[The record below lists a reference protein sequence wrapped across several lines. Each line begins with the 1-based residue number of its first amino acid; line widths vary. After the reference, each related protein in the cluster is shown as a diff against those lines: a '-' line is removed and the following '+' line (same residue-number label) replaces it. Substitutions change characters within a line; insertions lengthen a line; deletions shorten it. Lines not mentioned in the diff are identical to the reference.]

1 MEDTTIKF
9 GIKDALNQRIMDHKA
24 LDASQAYAT
33 MTDIMNGTATPAQIG
48 AFLVALK
55 IQEPTIEEI
64 SSFVKCMKDFATI
77 IAPSTTDP
85 VVDTCGTGGD
95 VFKTINISTLS
106 ALVTAGAGVVVAKH
120 GNRGVTSA
128 YGSADVLE
136 QAGVNIMASSDIVE
150 QSINECG
157 IGFMFAPVFHPA
169 MKNVVGPRKEVG
181 LRTVFNVLGPLTN
194 PANATGQVLGVY
206 DENIADTM
214 AKVLIKLGVQ
224 KFFIVYNEYGADEVL
239 PAGEN
244 HVLECDGDVVESR
257 VLVAD
262 DFGIDPA
269 NVEDLQVGTS
279 KEDVMHSFINI
290 LKGTG
295 TKALTDAVIM
305 NSALAIVIG
314 GKTTDLK
321 LAARLARESLE
332 TGAAIEKL
340 KALVIASGGN
350 IEQYERFMEM

>member
-1 MEDTTIKF
+1 MEDVAVKF
-9 GIKDALNQRIMDHKA
+9 GIKEALNQRVVDHA
-24 LDASQAYAT
+24 VLDASQAYAT
-33 MTDIMNGTATPAQIG
+33 MHDIMDGTATPAQIG

-64 SSFVKCMKDFATI
+64 SAFVKCMKDFAAI
-77 IAPSTTDP
+77 ITPTTTDS

-95 VFKTINISTLS
+95 VLKTINISTLS

-120 GNRGVTSA
+120 GNRGVTSSC
-128 YGSADVLE
+128 GSADVLE
-136 QAGVNIMASSDIVE
+136 QAGVNIMASPAVVE
-150 QSINECG
+150 RSINDCG

-181 LRTVFNVLGPLTN
+181 LRTIFNVLGPLTN
-194 PANATGQVLGVY
+194 PANASGQVLGVY
-206 DENIADTM
+206 DESIADTM
-214 AKVLIKLGVQ
+214 AKVLMELGVQ
-224 KFFIVYNEYGADEVL
+224 KFFIVHNDHGADEVL
-239 PAGEN
+239 PAGN
-244 HVLECDGDVVESR
+244 NIILERVGDAIESR
-257 VLVAD
+257 VLVAE

-269 NVEDLQVGTS
+269 SVEDLQVGTS
-279 KEDVMHSFINI
+279 KDDIMHAFISI

-295 TKALTDAVIM
+295 PKALTDAVIM

-314 GKTTDLK
+314 GKTTDLQV
-321 LAARLARESLE
+321 AARLARDSLE

>member
-1 MEDTTIKF
+1 MENVAIKF
-9 GIKDALNQRIMDHKA
+9 GIKDALNRRVVDHEA
-24 LDASQAYAT
+24 LDASQAYAS

-64 SSFVKCMKDFATI
+64 SSFVRCMKDFATI
-77 IAPSTTDP
+77 ITPSTTYP
-85 VVDTCGTGGD
+85 IVDTCGTGGD
-95 VFKTINISTLS
+95 MLKTINISTLS
-106 ALVTAGAGVVVAKH
+106 ALVAAGAGVIVAKH
-120 GNRGVTSA
+120 GNRGVTSSC
-128 YGSADVLE
+128 GSADILE
-136 QAGVNIMASSDIVE
+136 LAGVNIMALPDKVE

-157 IGFMFAPVFHPA
+157 IGFMFAPIFHPA

-194 PANATGQVLGVY
+194 PANASGQVLGVY

-214 AKVLIKLGVQ
+214 AKVLIELGVQ
-224 KFFIVYNEYGADEVL
+224 RFFIVFNENGADELL
-239 PAGEN
+239 PAGKN
-244 HVLECDGDVVESR
+244 HVLERDGDAVESR
-257 VLVAD
+257 VLVAG

-279 KEDVMHSFINI
+279 KDDVMHAFITI

-295 TKALTDAVIM
+295 PKALIDAVIM

-314 GKTTDLK
+314 GKTTDLQV
-321 LAARLARESLE
+321 AARLARESLD